1 MEMQSNC
8 CDLELR
14 LHHLPSSY
22 DSSSSEIPQ
31 PKQEPQICDSS
42 DLIHLQA
49 KAILSLATSRDR
61 EALSLESSD
70 GSDPSIIPS
79 NLYRVHHQKAS
90 TKRSLRSFLQKRN
103 VRIQASSPYRRFPID
118 LFM

>member
-1 MEMQSNC
+1 MEMQSN

-14 LHHLPSSY
+14 LHHPPSY
-22 DSSSSEIPQ
+22 ASSSSEIPQ
-31 PKQEPQICDSS
+31 PKQEPQICFSS

-49 KAILSLATSRDR
+49 KAILSLARIDR
-61 EALSLESSD
+61 EERSLPLESSV

-103 VRIQASSPYRRFPID
+103 VRIQASSPYHRFPIN